1 MYLFFKSF
9 HHYWGMFTFTMV
21 LVLTVVAFIY
31 YLQSR
36 RISAQVRTIS
46 FFAVLT
52 IHIQLLAGIVL
63 LLTHLAPFHDMG
75 ELMSNSPMRRKYVE
89 HPFSMLI
96 AGILLTI
103 VSAKYKRR
111 EQIPFWTFAV
121 LLLSLGLII
130 YMIPLSF
137 WQGLVGING

>member
-46 FFAVLT
+46 FFAVLA

-63 LLTHLAPFHDMG
+63 LLSHLAPFHDMG
-75 ELMSNSPMRRKYVE
+75 TLMSNSPMRHKYVE

-96 AGILLTI
+96 AVVLLTI
-103 VSAKYKRR
+103 VSAKYKKR
-111 EQIPFWTFAV
+111 EQFSLWMLIV
-121 LLLSLGLII
+121 LLLSLCLII
-130 YMIPLSF
+130 YMIPPSF
-137 WQGLVGING
+137 WQGLMGING